1 MPLIVGKLN
10 AALLHGVLKSG
21 LHMVFNAAMN
31 APHPDRKVIMALGGP
46 TEVARRLGLDT
57 KTGGVQR
64 VQNWMTRG
72 IPAQVRL
79 DNLELFG
86 APTPSTAEGKVADAA

>member
-1 MPLIVGKLN
+1 
-10 AALLHGVLKSG
+10 
-21 LHMVFNAAMN
+21 MVFNSAMN

-79 DNLELFG
+79 DNLDLFG
-86 APTPSTAEGKVADAA
+86 TPGAGATEGQESAHAA